1 MSAMVDERTPL
12 TAPRRDPEAAAR
24 HAHAGGTK
32 RAAGTTNDARH
43 TVSYKYANLCVL
55 GGCCVVALM
64 VLGVAKLGPAGVRR
78 VYLEHFGGIE
88 DVSPEAL
95 AILNCN
101 KAVNRVQ
108 PSVYLLGVQKAWW

>member
-12 TAPRRDPEAAAR
+12 TAPPRDPEAAAR
-24 HAHAGGTK
+24 RAHAGGTR
-32 RAAGTTNDARH
+32 RAAGTTNAARH
-43 TVSYKYANLCVL
+43 TASYANLCVL
-55 GGCCVVALM
+55 SGCCVVALM
-64 VLGVAKLGPAGVRR
+64 VLGVAKLGAPGVRR
-78 VYLEHFGGIE
+78 LYLDHFGGIA

-108 PSVYLLGVQKAWW
+108 PSVYLLGVQKAWR